1 MPNKMSCHICC
12 STLELKLDTFKDIK
26 FISSDLKL
34 IDSFVEV
41 YYCSN
46 CNNFVKNVDEN
57 YRYRLEKLYKNYSL
71 YSDTGMSDQLIRLDK
86 ITVSRSS
93 KIISEITQLVY
104 IPEQGKLLDYGSG
117 KGAFA
122 SNWVNTFPSWEVTAF
137 DQNVSTDS
145 KMRVKNVSDP
155 NLISEENDF
164 VSLIHVL
171 EHIINP
177 RKLLLNLHTLI
188 KEGGYLFIQVPNHL
202 KNPYDLTIFDHCSH
216 FNINS
221 IAELVS
227 LCGFNVIEKNDN
239 WVNKEI
245 SLLAQ
250 KKSRIVSEYFSRL
263 EMSRNPFVYLDS
275 VLKYLNS
282 YTIINLGF
290 LGATNPA
297 YWLSVQ
303 TNGVNKFFLDENK
316 DEDFE
321 STLNGKQIISL
332 SEVQKNS
339 VIFIPF
345 VREYAGPIS
354 KRLKN
359 IMISNFYFDT
369 W

>member
-1 MPNKMSCHICC
+1 
-12 STLELKLDTFKDIK
+12 
-26 FISSDLKL
+26 
-34 IDSFVEV
+34 
-41 YYCSN
+41 
-46 CNNFVKNVDEN
+46 
-57 YRYRLEKLYKNYSL
+57 
-71 YSDTGMSDQLIRLDK
+71 
-86 ITVSRSS
+86 
-93 KIISEITQLVY
+93 
-104 IPEQGKLLDYGSG
+104 
-117 KGAFA
+117 
-122 SNWVNTFPSWEVTAF
+122 
-137 DQNVSTDS
+137 
-145 KMRVKNVSDP
+145 VKNVSDP